1 MPASWKK
8 VVVSGSTP
16 NFANIQVDGLTS
28 GQVVIGGGSAG
39 NLTSTAVNGTGNI
52 VATTGATGLAHSGSF
67 SGSFSGPLTG
77 TSSYATQALTASY
90 VTSSNVFGPNGS
102 NSILT
107 ASFAITASYVLGGS
121 ATPGTLTGST
131 GITAFSFNGAT
142 NAAVAI
148 SGAANL
154 GTNTITKWTG
164 TAFANSSLYD
174 DATNVTGS
182 VSIKL
187 TGASSALTGSFTGSF
202 IGSLTGTA
210 SYASQALSASNALT
224 ASYLYPGTYAVT
236 ASWAVT
242 ASNALTASQ
251 LLNALTLGNGLTG
264 TSFNGSSA
272 VTAAVGAGAL
282 ISVGTGLTAVATSSL
297 TTNQIPKFSN
307 NTLSG
312 SNISDTGT
320 QVQIS
325 ATATSGLSVGA
336 GGVNVTG
343 NSTFNNNVTIT
354 GDLSVA
360 GTASFT
366 NTDNLNIKDKFIL
379 INSGSTTLADSG
391 WVTQYNAAGSGS
403 AFFLEAGSTGPYGRF
418 AVAYDTI
425 GTSTSIAAD
434 EYVVTAK
441 LSAASAPSNTVSS
454 SWGST
459 NSGGNMWIKQDT
471 GDIYIWA

>member
-1 MPASWKK
+1 MATWKK
-8 VVVSGSTP
+8 VIVSGST
-16 NFANIQVDGLTS
+16 ANLAAVQVDNLTS
-28 GQVVIGGGSAG
+28 GQVVIGGGTG
-39 NLTSTAVNGTGNI
+39 NLSTTAINGTGNI
-52 VATTGATGLAHSGSF
+52 VATTGASGLAHSGSF

-90 VTSSNVFGPNGS
+90 VTSSNVYGPNGG

-187 TGASSALTGSFTGSF
+187 TGASSALTGSFTGSHF
-202 IGSLTGTA
+202 GPLTGTA

-236 ASWAVT
+236 SSWAT
-242 ASNALTASQ
+242 SASYALVAGQTQ
-251 LLNALTLGNGLTG
+251 FALTLGNGLSG

-297 TTNQIPKFSN
+297 SANQIPKYSN

-312 SNISDTGT
+312 SNISDIGT

-366 NTDNLNIKDKFIL
+366 NTDNLNVRDKFIL
-379 INSGSTTLADSG
+379 INSGSSVLADSG
-391 WVTQYNAAGSGS
+391 WVSQYNAAGSGS
-403 AFFLEAGSTGPYGRF
+403 AFFLEAASTGNYGRF
-418 AVAYDTI
+418 AVAYDVI
-425 GTSTSIAAD
+425 GTATSVPAD
-434 EYVVTAK
+434 EFVVTAK
-441 LSAASAPSNTVSS
+441 INQGAGPGAAVSS
-454 SWGST
+454 SWGGANST
-459 NSGGNMWIKQDT
+459 GNMWVT
-471 GDIYIWA
+471 TGGDIYIYS

>member
-52 VATTGATGLAHSGSF
+52 VATTGATGLVHSGSF
-67 SGSFSGPLTG
+67 SGSFLGTATTASYITSSFFTG
-77 TSSYATQALTASY
+77 TNAALSSSYALTASFALAVSGTITNAATASY
-90 VTSSNVFGPNGS
+90 VTSSFFTGINAALS
-102 NSILT
+102 
-107 ASFAITASYVLGGS
+107 ASY
-121 ATPGTLTGST
+121 ATR
-131 GITAFSFNGAT
+131 
-142 NAAVAI
+142 
-148 SGAANL
+148 
-154 GTNTITKWTG
+154 
-164 TAFANSSLYD
+164 SLR
-174 DATNVTGS
+174 
-182 VSIKL
+182 
-187 TGASSALTGSFTGSF
+187 
-202 IGSLTGTA
+202 A
-210 SYASQALSASNALT
+210 SYAST
-224 ASYLYPGTYAVT
+224 AGAVAT
-236 ASWAVT
+236 
-242 ASNALTASQ
+242 
-251 LLNALTLGNGLTG
+251 LTLGNGLTG
-264 TSFNGSSA
+264 TSFNGSTA

-282 ISVGTGLTAVATSSL
+282 ITVSTGLTSVTTSSL
-297 TTNQIPKFSN
+297 SANQIPKFSN

-320 QVQIS
+320 QVTI
-325 ATATSGLSVGA
+325 AAGATSGLSVAA
-336 GGVNVTG
+336 GGINVTG
-343 NSTFNNNVTIT
+343 NSTFNNAVTIT
-354 GDLSVA
+354 GDLTVA

-366 NTDNLNIKDKFIL
+366 NTDNLNVKDKFIL
-379 INSGSTTLADSG
+379 INSGSATLADSG

-418 AVAYDTI
+418 AVAYDII